1 MLGSRRMCINRQIE
15 SFDTNIDAIKDDIE
29 RSFLKHIF
37 QNSLVTSLTI
47 NGYGP
52 IYPCAGKSANS
63 SVSVDTTL
71 TSLMI
76 PPTFIVAGATVFKTK
91 TMGNDT
97 IFILSADFYDENG
110 NKITASVADKDS
122 QPITAFISTMNKS
135 AESLNLYKHLVVGSQ
150 VNIVCLTNIIAE
162 GKKQPMSINADIIEK
177 VNPKGFIYNKS
188 IDIER
193 IRALVVKQKV
203 NYPLFANHIHTGNN
217 IELQEGKKYSM
228 SIYGF
233 SEVGD
238 ALYDMINL
246 PNAVR
251 HNTPYGTEN
260 EIGIDTLSGYLYAT
274 MLNWICALRTLS
286 NK

>member
-246 PNAVR
+246 PNTVR